1 MSRLVSLSVLGTSV
15 ALAWPALATA
25 QRAPTPP
32 APPATPAPSAA
43 PAPPVV
49 MHGASGWV
57 GVSLVQSGRG
67 DDASGVAMGYPVI
80 AGVEPGSPA
89 QAAGLQAGD
98 TVLAYNDVNA
108 HDDPLGVQRFLHPG
122 ERLVMKI
129 RRDGVRDVALIVARR
144 PSHSRMRVSVNTSE
158 MTGMPMPSMVQ
169 VGPIPIA
176 APLRMLRDA
185 PLAGASLARLNP
197 GLASVLNVRDEGV
210 LVVDVLPNS
219 PAMASGLEPGDVIV
233 RADTIAVL
241 SPMEVMRAMRVASDH
256 AVLLELVRKGKT
268 QKVSLHW

>member
-1 MSRLVSLSVLGTSV
+1 MSRFVSLSVLGTSV

-32 APPATPAPSAA
+32 APPSTPSAA

-80 AGVEPGSPA
+80 AAVEPGSPA

-108 HDDPLGVQRFLHPG
+108 HDEPLGVQRFLHPG
-122 ERLVMKI
+122 ERLVFKI
-129 RRDGVRDVALIVARR
+129 RRDGVRDVALTVAKR
-144 PSHSRMRVSVNTSE
+144 PSRSRMRVSVNTSE
-158 MTGMPMPSMVQ
+158 MNIPMPAMVQ
-169 VGPIPIA
+169 MGPIPIA

-210 LVVDVLPNS
+210 LVVDIIPNS

-233 RADTIAVL
+233 RADSIAVL
-241 SPMEVMRAMRVASDH
+241 SPMEVMRAMRLASDH
-256 AVLLELVRKGKT
+256 AVQLELVRKGKT
-268 QKVSLHW
+268 QKVALHW